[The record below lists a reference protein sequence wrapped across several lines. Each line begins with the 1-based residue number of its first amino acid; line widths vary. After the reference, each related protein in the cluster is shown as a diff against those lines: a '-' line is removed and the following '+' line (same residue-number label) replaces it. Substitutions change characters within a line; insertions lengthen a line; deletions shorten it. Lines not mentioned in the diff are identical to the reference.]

1 MIHHRPQGFDD
12 HLFRRSY
19 LIGCAAVGGSMV
31 LNLSLPLG
39 AGNTGS
45 IEGSTRNAL
54 IRIDGDGKVFLTIPY
69 LGTGQGIYISIPMLI
84 AEELEVALDRIH
96 LEHAPPKRGFAAND
110 ISDAQAIDN
119 STAPRSALK
128 LLGEAG
134 ATARVMLIAAAA
146 ERWGVDARSCHAHDG
161 EVIHTPTWR
170 KLRYGE
176 LAIDAAYMPIPNE
189 VELKAP
195 RAESRLE

>member
-1 MIHHRPQGFDD
+1 M
-12 HLFRRSY
+12 
-19 LIGCAAVGGSMV
+19 
-31 LNLSLPLG
+31 
-39 AGNTGS
+39 
-45 IEGSTRNAL
+45 
-54 IRIDGDGKVFLTIPY
+54 
-69 LGTGQGIYISIPMLI
+69 
-84 AEELEVALDRIH
+84 
-96 LEHAPPKRGFAAND
+96 
-110 ISDAQAIDN
+110 
-119 STAPRSALK
+119 K